1 MIPNPLMFQSQQN
14 ISNYKQDIAKLID
27 EIIEIDSKI
36 LEQQYHQQQ
45 MFYQFFMNMMMNQN
59 MMMNP
64 NMMMMQNMQFMQNQF
79 YESTT
84 NIRTKSSIMQR
95 KKKEN

>member
-36 LEQQYHQQQ
+36 LEQ
-45 MFYQFFMNMMMNQN
+45 
-59 MMMNP
+59 
-64 NMMMMQNMQFMQNQF
+64 
-79 YESTT
+79 
-84 NIRTKSSIMQR
+84 
-95 KKKEN
+95 

>member
-36 LEQQYHQQQ
+36 LQQQFNQQQ
-45 MFYQFFMNMMMNQN
+45 MYNQFFMN
-59 MMMNP
+59 P
-64 NMMMMQNMQFMQNQF
+64 MMMMQNMQFMQNQF
-79 YESTT
+79 MNPQE
-84 NIRTKSSIMQR
+84 ILEQKVQLCK

>member
-1 MIPNPLMFQSQQN
+1 MMNPLMFQSQQN

-36 LEQQYHQQQ
+36 LEQQYNQQQ

-64 NMMMMQNMQFMQNQF
+64 NMMMMQNLQFMQNMQF
-79 YESTT
+79 MNPQQILEQ
-84 NIRTKSSIMQR
+84 KV
-95 KKKEN
+95 

>member
-45 MFYQFFMNMMMNQN
+45 MFYQFFMNMVMNQN

-64 NMMMMQNMQFMQNQF
+64 NMMMMQNLQFMQNQF
-79 YESTT
+79 MNPQQILEQ
-84 NIRTKSSIMQR
+84 KVQLCKE
-95 KKKEN
+95 KK

>member
-36 LEQQYHQQQ
+36 LEQQYHNSKC
-45 MFYQFFMNMMMNQN
+45 FINFL
-59 MMMNP
+59 
-64 NMMMMQNMQFMQNQF
+64 
-79 YESTT
+79 
-84 NIRTKSSIMQR
+84 
-95 KKKEN
+95 